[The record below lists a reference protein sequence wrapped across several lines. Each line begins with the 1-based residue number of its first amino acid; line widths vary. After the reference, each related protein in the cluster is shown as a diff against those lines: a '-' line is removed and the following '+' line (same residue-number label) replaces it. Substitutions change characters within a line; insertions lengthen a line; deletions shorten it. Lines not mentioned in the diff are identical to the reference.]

1 MLAYVATK
9 GQFLQDAPQIDEIVR
24 EAVEL
29 TLGIHIS
36 RSSSEYQSWRNSLGN
51 AMYHVIN
58 SSRIPPD
65 SGIAIEYRLHGRQQ
79 RIDFIVSGKDKS
91 GVSQIVLVELKQWTS
106 VTSSSLDDHVRTF
119 LGGNVRDVTH
129 PSYQAWS
136 YSRLLKDFYEVVTD
150 EPIEINPCAYL
161 HNCLDGSAMK
171 TISTANL
178 LTHAPLFLQKDRDEL
193 QQFLE
198 EKIDIGDKSEVIRR
212 MEESRIRPSKQL
224 VDVLASLLEGNEE
237 FTLIDE
243 QKTAYETIRERVKS
257 VLTGEHLVLLIKGG
271 PGTGK
276 SVIAVNALVSLMG
289 TGLNVRYVTKNAAPR
304 AVYQEKLRGRMS
316 NASLSNLFMSS
327 DNFHTLD
334 RDSYDVLLVDEAHR
348 LVEKSGFYKN
358 LGDNQIG
365 ELIRASRVS
374 VFFCDESQLVT
385 WRDIGTLDEI
395 RFWGQHEG
403 APVEEL
409 ELSAQFRC
417 AGSSEYL
424 TWLDSALGISGD
436 TLPDM
441 STCEYDIRFVASPSE
456 LRDMIIDL
464 NESNNQSRLL
474 AGYCWQWISKN
485 DATKFD
491 ITFPDTDFKMKW
503 NLTSDGSSW
512 MIAPNSVNEVGCI
525 HTCQGLEGDYMG
537 VIIGPDLEVEDGQL
551 VSKPENRAKH
561 DKSLLGFKSALKDR
575 VPGTAERAD
584 RLIRN
589 TYRTLMT
596 RGMKGTFIFC
606 TDAKVAELL
615 RTSLEATGYR
625 GMTS

>member
-9 GQFLQDAPQIDEIVR
+9 GQFLQDAPEIEEIVR
-24 EAVEL
+24 KAVEL
-29 TLGIHIS
+29 SLGIHIS

-58 SSRIPPD
+58 SSRIPSD

-79 RIDFIVSGKDKS
+79 RIDFIVSGKGRS
-91 GVSQIVLVELKQWTS
+91 GVSQLVLVELKQWTS
-106 VTSSSLDDHVRTF
+106 VSRSPLEDHVRTF

-136 YSRLLKDFYEVVTD
+136 YSRLLQDFYEVVTD
-150 EPIEINPCAYL
+150 DPIEIASCAYL

-171 TISTANL
+171 TVSTERL
-178 LTHAPLFLQKDRDEL
+178 LTYAPLFLHSDRSEL
-193 QQFLE
+193 QEFLE
-198 EKIDIGDKSEVIRR
+198 EKIETGDKSEIIRR
-212 MEESRIRPSKQL
+212 IEESRIRPSKQL

-257 VLTGEHLVLLIKGG
+257 VLPGEHLVLLIKGG

-276 SVIAVNALVSLMG
+276 SVIAVNALVSLLG

-304 AVYQEKLRGRMS
+304 AVYQEKLRGRLS
-316 NASLSNLFMSS
+316 NAAVSNLFMSS
-327 DNFHTLD
+327 DTFHTLD

-358 LGDNQIG
+358 LGENQIG

-395 RFWGQHEG
+395 RSWAQNEG

-409 ELSAQFRC
+409 ELSTQFRC

-424 TWLDSALGISGD
+424 TWLDSALGISD
-436 TLPDM
+436 DALPDL
-441 STCEYDIRFVASPSE
+441 STCEYDFRVVDSPSE
-456 LRDMIIDL
+456 LRGMIFDL
-464 NESNNQSRLL
+464 NKSNNQSRLL
-474 AGYCWQWISKN
+474 AGYCWQWISRN
-485 DATKFD
+485 DATKHD
-491 ITFPDTDFKMKW
+491 IVFPGTDFKMKW

-512 MIAPNSVNEVGCI
+512 IIAPNSVHEVGCI

-551 VSKPENRAKH
+551 VTKPENRAKH
-561 DKSLLGFKSALKDR
+561 DKSLLGFKGALKDR

-606 TDAKVAELL
+606 TDVKVAELL
-615 RTSLEATGYR
+615 RESLKTAGYP
-625 GMTS
+625 GMSN